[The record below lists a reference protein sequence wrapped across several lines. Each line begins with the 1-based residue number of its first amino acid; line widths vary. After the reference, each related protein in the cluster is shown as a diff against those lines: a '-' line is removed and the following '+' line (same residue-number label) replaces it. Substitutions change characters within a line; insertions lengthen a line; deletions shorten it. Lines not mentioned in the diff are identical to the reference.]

1 MEPALKV
8 MDFMLEQALQK
19 PFDDF
24 HHGILRIIFIN
35 KVLQA
40 DAIDE
45 VGISLEKDGDH
56 FGIPGIPVFED
67 QFMVCKVM
75 KVSIPLILPE
85 P

>member
-1 MEPALKV
+1 
-8 MDFMLEQALQK
+8 MLEQALQQ
-19 PFDDF
+19 PFEDL

-35 KVLQA
+35 KVFQA

-45 VGISLEKDGDH
+45 VSIALEEDGYQFGIS
-56 FGIPGIPVFED
+56 GIPVFED

-75 KVSIPLILPE
+75 KVGIPLILPE